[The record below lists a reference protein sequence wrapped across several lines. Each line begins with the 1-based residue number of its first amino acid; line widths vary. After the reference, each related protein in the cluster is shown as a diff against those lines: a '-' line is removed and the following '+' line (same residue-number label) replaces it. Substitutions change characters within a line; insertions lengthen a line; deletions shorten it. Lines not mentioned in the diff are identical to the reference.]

1 MYELTV
7 EELKKQHFDSYKET
21 LLSVIENNTNI
32 LVNEDI
38 KSLIK
43 KPPLDSMDILKNKFL
58 DLSKKNKIVLDT
70 TELSKLLDDYR
81 EVLSKV
87 LDSIKKERTSVLN
100 KKVNS
105 FKYKELETLSFY
117 KKDFITL
124 DKDLKKILKN
134 HMTSSYEKVIVK
146 SINKV
151 FDKDID
157 TEIKNKII
165 EDIDKFIN
173 KNYQKQILD
182 GFDIKVLV
190 KDTILINSINESN
203 ERYLFTLNNS
213 RLFSIDK

>member
-1 MYELTV
+1 MMEEVTV
-7 EELKKQHFDSYKET
+7 EELKKQHFDNYKET

-38 KSLIK
+38 NSLIK
-43 KPPLDSMDILKNKFL
+43 KPPLDSMDVLKNKFL

-70 TELSKLLDDYR
+70 NELSRLLDDYR
-81 EVLSKV
+81 EYLSEVLE
-87 LDSIKKERTSVLN
+87 SIKKERISILN

-105 FKYKELETLSFY
+105 FKYKELETLNFY
-117 KKDFITL
+117 KKDFIDL

-134 HMTSSYEKVIVK
+134 HMIESYEKIFK
-146 SINKV
+146 NIDKI

-157 TEIKNKII
+157 AEIKEKII
-165 EDIDKFIN
+165 EEIDKFIN
-173 KNYQKQILD
+173 KNYYKQIMD
-182 GFDIKVLV
+182 SFDIKVLV

-213 RLFSIDK
+213 RLFSIE

>member
-1 MYELTV
+1 MEEVTV

-38 KSLIK
+38 NSLIK
-43 KPPLDSMDILKNKFL
+43 KPPLDSMDGIKSKLL
-58 DLSKKNKIVLDT
+58 DLSKKNKIVLNT

-81 EVLSKV
+81 SDLNKV
-87 LDSIKKERTSVLN
+87 CDEIKKERISVLS

-105 FKYKELETLSFY
+105 FKYKEDETLSFY
-117 KKDFITL
+117 KKDFISL
-124 DKDLKKILKN
+124 DKDLKKILKEYMN
-134 HMTSSYEKVIVK
+134 NSYEKVFKKNIAK
-146 SINKV
+146 I

-157 TEIKNKII
+157 ESIKNKII
-165 EDIDKFIN
+165 EDTDKFIN
-173 KNYQKQILD
+173 KNYYKQMMD
-182 GFDIKVLV
+182 SFDIKVLV

-213 RLFSIDK
+213 RLFSIE

>member
-1 MYELTV
+1 MMEEVTV

-38 KSLIK
+38 NSLIK
-43 KPPLDSMDILKNKFL
+43 KPPLDSMDVLKNKFL

-70 TELSKLLDDYR
+70 NELSRLLDDYR
-81 EVLSKV
+81 EYLSKV
-87 LDSIKKERTSVLN
+87 LESIKKERISILN

-105 FKYKELETLSFY
+105 FKYKELETLNFY
-117 KKDFITL
+117 KKDFIDL

-134 HMTSSYEKVIVK
+134 HMIESYEKIFK
-146 SINKV
+146 NIDKI

-157 TEIKNKII
+157 TGIKEKII
-165 EDIDKFIN
+165 EEIDKFIN
-173 KNYQKQILD
+173 KNYYKQIMD
-182 GFDIKVLV
+182 SFDIKVLV

-213 RLFSIDK
+213 KLFSIE